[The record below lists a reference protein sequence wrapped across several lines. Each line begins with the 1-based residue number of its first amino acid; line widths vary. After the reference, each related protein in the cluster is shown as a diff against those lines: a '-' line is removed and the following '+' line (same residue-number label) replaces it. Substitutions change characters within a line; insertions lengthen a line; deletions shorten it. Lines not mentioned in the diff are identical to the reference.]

1 MLFLYLGAFIKI
13 FFDILSF
20 LIIVRVL
27 LSWFPNRPHHALFDF
42 IIEVTN
48 PVLNAAKRVTPRLGM
63 IDLSP
68 IIALVALDLFRTLLL
83 TLLSLS
89 S

>member
-1 MLFLYLGAFIKI
+1 MLIFYLGTFVRI

-27 LSWFPNRPHHALFDF
+27 LSWFPNRPHNALFDF
-42 IIEVTN
+42 IFEVTT
-48 PVLNAAKRVTPRLGM
+48 PVLRVARKITPRLGM

-68 IIALVALDLFRTLLL
+68 IIALLALDLLRTLILA
-83 TLLSLS
+83 LLSIN
-89 S
+89 